1 MRLCLLFREGLY
13 AIQAEKPTAF
23 AKASAVQ
30 ARRRQGSGGQ
40 AHQTPKTKSPQA
52 RF

>member
-23 AKASAVQ
+23 AKASVGQ
-30 ARRRQGSGGQ
+30 ARRRQGYGGQ
-40 AHQTPKTKSPQA
+40 AQHAPKQKA
-52 RF
+52 FR